1 MVIGAHRKGQWL
13 PMYAYV
19 FMYALCVQ
27 PFGDL
32 TFLPGGV
39 SVHCIFFFPE
49 HIQRDIRC
57 SSHLKCVL
65 YTHKYLYQLN

>member
-39 SVHCIFFFPE
+39 SVHCIFFSLSTFKETFGVPA
-49 HIQRDIRC
+49 I
-57 SSHLKCVL
+57 
-65 YTHKYLYQLN
+65 